1 MKKDS
6 SPVFRLLLMFGDA
19 LAIIF
24 AFAFSYY
31 FRTHLDPRPYFFE
44 SELSSFVKI
53 IFLLIPAWL
62 VILASLGLYKKTFFL
77 ASRARTNEASRLF
90 LASIIGTMF
99 IISFD
104 FFGRGNLFPVRIIA
118 VYSAGLCFVFLILTR
133 NLLRAIRKSFFLSSR
148 GGLRAVIIGNN
159 KNTDFLSDYISSFP
173 ESGYNLV
180 GVIASKKFIP
190 KDLYKK
196 QYSSLKEAIK
206 KTHPDVI
213 FLTDE
218 RQAEYVYKLA
228 INRHLLYYFVPSE
241 AALSSQ
247 IGEVELIGNTP
258 AIRVNATP
266 LNGGMRVA
274 KRFFDIFL
282 GGILFLIAL
291 IPMIILWL
299 IIKISDPK
307 SPALYSEL
315 RLSQF
320 NRKFKI
326 YKFRSMK
333 VEFSGMSPEEAF
345 KKMGK
350 PELIKKYRKNGDY
363 IKNDPRITKIGAF
376 IRKTSLDELPQL
388 FNVIK
393 GDISLVGPRALV
405 PGELRT
411 YGDRSLLLTVKS
423 GLTGLAQV
431 SGRRDISFEE
441 CRALDIYY
449 IHNWSLL
456 LDFQILLRTVV
467 VVFKHRGAK

>member
-291 IPMIILWL
+291 IPMII
-299 IIKISDPK
+299 
-307 SPALYSEL
+307 
-315 RLSQF
+315 
-320 NRKFKI
+320 
-326 YKFRSMK
+326 
-333 VEFSGMSPEEAF
+333 
-345 KKMGK
+345 
-350 PELIKKYRKNGDY
+350 
-363 IKNDPRITKIGAF
+363 
-376 IRKTSLDELPQL
+376 
-388 FNVIK
+388 
-393 GDISLVGPRALV
+393 
-405 PGELRT
+405 
-411 YGDRSLLLTVKS
+411 
-423 GLTGLAQV
+423 
-431 SGRRDISFEE
+431 
-441 CRALDIYY
+441 
-449 IHNWSLL
+449 
-456 LDFQILLRTVV
+456 
-467 VVFKHRGAK
+467 

>member
-218 RQAEYVYKLA
+218 RQAEYVYKL
-228 INRHLLYYFVPSE
+228 LYYFIPSE
-241 AALSSQ
+241 TVLSSQ

-441 CRALDIYY
+441 RRALDIYY